1 MFVSCSVKAAVH
13 ARTHTAVTTSTLEC
27 FQTVVSATPLLQSSH
42 VVLFYKRYYNPFCQM
57 YLGYGVVL
65 NLEGKKKRKS
75 LSQEKKSKRKEKK
88 SAVLLLLKRSKRS
101 ALNETVTSLNLQS
114 FLTAINKCHTGGSG
128 ERKIATSLTYESKF
142 TEIINPHSVSFLQQT
157 LDEHNFSLLV
167 NILAPSQSIPKHKR
181 SLADT

>member
-1 MFVSCSVKAAVH
+1 MPDVFRLWSSSKPGGEKKKKKKEI
-13 ARTHTAVTTSTLEC
+13 S
-27 FQTVVSATPLLQSSH
+27 QS
-42 VVLFYKRYYNPFCQM
+42 
-57 YLGYGVVL
+57 
-65 NLEGKKKRKS
+65 GKKEQKKR
-75 LSQEKKSKRKEKK
+75 KK
-88 SAVLLLLKRSKRS
+88 SAVLLL
-101 ALNETVTSLNLQS
+101 LNETVTSLNLQS

>member
-1 MFVSCSVKAAVH
+1 
-13 ARTHTAVTTSTLEC
+13 
-27 FQTVVSATPLLQSSH
+27 
-42 VVLFYKRYYNPFCQM
+42 M
-57 YLGYGVVL
+57 YLCYGVVL
-65 NLEGKKKRKS
+65 NLEGEKRNLSVREKEQKK
-75 LSQEKKSKRKEKK
+75 KK

-101 ALNETVTSLNLQS
+101 ALNETVTSLNLQL

>member
-1 MFVSCSVKAAVH
+1 MPDVF
-13 ARTHTAVTTSTLEC
+13 RLW
-27 FQTVVSATPLLQSSH
+27 SSS
-42 VVLFYKRYYNPFCQM
+42 KP
-57 YLGYGVVL
+57 GG
-65 NLEGKKKRKS
+65 EKKKKRKS

-88 SAVLLLLKRSKRS
+88 SAVLLL
-101 ALNETVTSLNLQS
+101 LNETVTSLNLQS

>member
-65 NLEGKKKRKS
+65 NLEGKKKKKRKS
-75 LSQEKKSKRKEKK
+75 LSQEKKEQKKRKK
-88 SAVLLLLKRSKRS
+88 SAVLLL
-101 ALNETVTSLNLQS
+101 LNETVTSLNLQS

>member
-1 MFVSCSVKAAVH
+1 MHTYCSNHEYIGMFVG
-13 ARTHTAVTTSTLEC
+13 
-27 FQTVVSATPLLQSSH
+27 ATPLLQSSH

-57 YLGYGVVL
+57 YLCYGVV
-65 NLEGKKKRKS
+65 NLEGG
-75 LSQEKKSKRKEKK
+75 KKSQRKKTICCFTSTKE
-88 SAVLLLLKRSKRS
+88 VKRS

-128 ERKIATSLTYESKF
+128 ERKVATSLTYESKF
-142 TEIINPHSVSFLQQT
+142 TEIINLHPVRFLQQT

-167 NILAPSQSIPKHKR
+167 NILAPSQSILKHKR

>member
-1 MFVSCSVKAAVH
+1 
-13 ARTHTAVTTSTLEC
+13 
-27 FQTVVSATPLLQSSH
+27 
-42 VVLFYKRYYNPFCQM
+42 M

-65 NLEGKKKRKS
+65 NLEGKKKKKRKS

-88 SAVLLLLKRSKRS
+88 SAVLLL
-101 ALNETVTSLNLQS
+101 LNETVTSLNLQS

>member
-13 ARTHTAVTTSTLEC
+13 ACTHTAVTTSTLEC

-57 YLGYGVVL
+57 YLCYGVVL
-65 NLEGKKKRKS
+65 NLEGRKKKKKS
-75 LSQEKKSKRKEKK
+75 LSQEKKKKKSKRKKK
-88 SAVLLLLKRSKRS
+88 SVLLLLKRSKRS
-101 ALNETVTSLNLQS
+101 APNETVTSLNLQS

-142 TEIINPHSVSFLQQT
+142 TEIINPHSVSFFTANLRR
-157 LDEHNFSLLV
+157 
-167 NILAPSQSIPKHKR
+167 A
-181 SLADT
+181 

>member
-65 NLEGKKKRKS
+65 NLEGKKKKKKKEI
-75 LSQEKKSKRKEKK
+75 SQSGKKEQKKRKK
-88 SAVLLLLKRSKRS
+88 SAVLLL
-101 ALNETVTSLNLQS
+101 LNETVTSLNLQS

-142 TEIINPHSVSFLQQT
+142 TEIINPHSVSFFTANLRR
-157 LDEHNFSLLV
+157 
-167 NILAPSQSIPKHKR
+167 A
-181 SLADT
+181 

>member
-13 ARTHTAVTTSTLEC
+13 AHTHTAVTTSTLEC

-142 TEIINPHSVSFLQQT
+142 TEIINPHSVSFFTANLRR
-157 LDEHNFSLLV
+157 
-167 NILAPSQSIPKHKR
+167 A
-181 SLADT
+181 

>member
-1 MFVSCSVKAAVH
+1 
-13 ARTHTAVTTSTLEC
+13 
-27 FQTVVSATPLLQSSH
+27 
-42 VVLFYKRYYNPFCQM
+42 M

-65 NLEGKKKRKS
+65 NLEGKKKKKRKS
-75 LSQEKKSKRKEKK
+75 LSQEKKEQKKRKK
-88 SAVLLLLKRSKRS
+88 SAVLLL
-101 ALNETVTSLNLQS
+101 LNETVTSLNLQS

-128 ERKIATSLTYESKF
+128 ERQIATSLTYESKF